1 MPLFTAFISGLLL
14 SIGIALSGM
23 IDPAKVLGFLNV
35 LGNWDPSLALVMVG
49 ALVVYTLGF
58 RLIQHKST
66 PIFTAQF
73 YLPTQ
78 TKIDRPLLVGA
89 SLFGIGWGLVGYCPG
104 PAIAAISTGSIGT
117 LGFVLAMISGWF
129 IARHISIK

>member
-35 LGNWDPSLALVMVG
+35 LGNWDPSLALVMIG

-58 RLIQHKST
+58 RLTQRNSSPFFAETFH
-66 PIFTAQF
+66 
-73 YLPTQ
+73 LPAH
-78 TKIDRPLLVGA
+78 TKIDRPLLIGA

-104 PAIAAISTGSIGT
+104 PAIAALTTGSSGT
-117 LGFVLAMISGWF
+117 LAFVAAMMAGWF
-129 IARHISIK
+129 IARSVKIT

>member
-14 SIGIALSGM
+14 SIGIVLSGM

-49 ALVVYTLGF
+49 ALVVYMLGF

-66 PIFTAQF
+66 PIFTAKF

-78 TKIDRPLLVGA
+78 TKIDRPLLLGA
-89 SLFGIGWGLVGYCPG
+89 TLFGIGWGLVGYCPG
-104 PAIAAISTGSIGT
+104 PAIAALTTGSSGT
-117 LGFVLAMISGWF
+117 LAFVATMIAGWF
-129 IARHISIK
+129 IARTVKIT

>member
-58 RLIQHKST
+58 RLTQHKST
-66 PIFTAQF
+66 PMFTAKF
-73 YLPTQ
+73 YLPAH
-78 TKIDRPLLVGA
+78 TKIDRPLLLGA
-89 SLFGIGWGLVGYCPG
+89 TLFGIGWGLVGYCPG

>member
-14 SIGIALSGM
+14 SIGIVLSGT

-49 ALVVYTLGF
+49 ALVVYMLGF

-66 PIFTAQF
+66 PIFTAKF
-73 YLPTQ
+73 YLPTL
-78 TKIDRPLLVGA
+78 RE
-89 SLFGIGWGLVGYCPG
+89 GYTR
-104 PAIAAISTGSIGT
+104 AIPI
-117 LGFVLAMISGWF
+117 
-129 IARHISIK
+129 